1 MEKIVITYG
10 TFDLFHIG
18 HLRLLKRL
26 KNLGDKLYVGV
37 STDEFNALKNKKSFI
52 SFEDRYE
59 IVKALECVD
68 YVFPENNWEQKVEDI
83 KKYNAKIFAMGDDW
97 AGHFDFLKEF
107 CDVIYLPRTE
117 GISSSFIKENL
128 KNKK

>member
-52 SFEDRYE
+52 SFEDRCE
-59 IVKALECVD
+59 IVKSLECVD

-97 AGHFDFLKEF
+97 VGHFDFLKEF

-117 GISSSFIKENL
+117 GISSSFIKKEL
-128 KNKK
+128 SK